1 MKLWSALRNLLP
13 VLAILGLVLGPLTL
27 PAAAMTSAGAPAA
40 AVDTAGMDMGEDMPC
55 CPTKQAPPCDKSCP
69 LMTLCVAKCFPAV
82 PSLSMMTTLESLPST
97 EPGVYRF
104 TTNLTMQG
112 GWQLSHGAKVQ
123 GETGSVESKL
133 VLKAIP

>member
-69 LMTLCVAKCFPAV
+69 LMALCFATCSPAV
-82 PSLSMMTTLESLPST
+82 PTLSSSLAPSVLAGLMLPSDEARWETRT
-97 EPGVYRF
+97 ERPPPRPPR
-104 TTNLTMQG
+104 
-112 GWQLSHGAKVQ
+112 A
-123 GETGSVESKL
+123 
-133 VLKAIP
+133 